1 MAGYM
6 VEMLTTK
13 DNPYSPFEEFDKWFE
28 FDTAN
33 GYNCASYVDRVACF
47 SDSLS
52 DYENDLEQN
61 RAVESILA
69 HDPNPIYTKEV
80 YEVTDGGV

>member
-1 MAGYM
+1 MATHK
-6 VEMLTTK
+6 VKMLTTK
-13 DNPYSPFEEFDKWFE
+13 DNPYSYFDDFEKWFA

-33 GYNCASYVDRVACF
+33 HYNCCAYLCRVAFF

-61 RAVESILA
+61 RAVDDILA
-69 HDPNPIYTKEV
+69 HDPNPIYTEEV
-80 YEVTDGGV
+80 REWPDGGV